1 MIYIFYRGP
10 LERSRLGF
18 LLELFLSLGSDVNF
32 FWLLPHPKF
41 YNSENQVLEPFMS
54 SFPGLEYKII
64 PAPLSKIYSVRSEI
78 KKIVET
84 GKEVAVVSIGFTAP
98 YFLPKRIK
106 ANHIWCING
115 IPEESLL
122 HTNSWLK
129 RLQVKSKWKTLA
141 FQYKPDL
148 ILTVSKRMNTYVSGF
163 FPGIKSYA
171 IPLCV
176 DLDRFKRGMNKPKY
190 YTYSGSGAPWQNLG
204 FLSLVWTELHRLDPA
219 IKFRVIS
226 RDSRTKVLATGI
238 PKESIEFVGTS
249 DLDELADFLSEA
261 KVGFLLR
268 EDSLVNRVSFPTKL
282 SEYLA
287 SGSWVVVS
295 DLDWDIS
302 EIVSDFKVGVLVS
315 PKSTPKQI
323 ASYILS
329 QAGQFEDKMELNEKL
344 SKAIIPLGKS
354 FWIEKGRVEL
364 KELMKIEAFN
374 K

>member
-18 LLELFLSLGSDVNF
+18 LLELFLSLGSEVKF
-32 FWLLPHPKF
+32 YWLLPHPKF
-41 YNSENQVLEPFMS
+41 HNSENQVLEPFMS
-54 SFPGLEYKII
+54 SYPGLEYKII
-64 PAPLSKIYSVRSEI
+64 PAPLSRIYSVRSEI
-78 KKIVET
+78 KKIVGT
-84 GKEVAVVSIGFTAP
+84 GTQVAVVSIGFTAP
-98 YFLPKRIK
+98 YFLPQGIK
-106 ANHIWCING
+106 AKHIWCING

-129 RLQVKSKWKTLA
+129 RLQVKWKWKTLV

-163 FPGIKSYA
+163 FSGIKSFA

-176 DLDRFKRGMNKPKY
+176 DLDRFRKGKNESKY

-204 FLSLVWTELHRLDPA
+204 FLSLVWAELHRLDPA
-219 IKFRVIS
+219 IKFRIIS
-226 RDSRTKVLATGI
+226 RDPRTRVLADGL

-249 DLDELADFLSEA
+249 DLDELANFLSES

-302 EIVSDFKVGVLVS
+302 EIISDFNVGVLVS
-315 PKSTPKQI
+315 PKSTPNEI

-329 QAGQFEDKMELNEKL
+329 QASQFDDKVALNERL
-344 SKAIIPLGKS
+344 SKAIIRLGKS

>member
-1 MIYIFYRGP
+1 MIFIFYRGP

-18 LLELFLSLGSDVNF
+18 LLELFLSLGSDVKF
-32 FWLLPHPKF
+32 YWLLPHPKF
-41 YNSENQVLEPFMS
+41 HNSENQVLEPFMS
-54 SFPGLEYKII
+54 SYPELEYKII

-78 KKIVET
+78 KKIV
-84 GKEVAVVSIGFTAP
+84 GPRKEVAVVSIGFTAP
-98 YFLPKRIK
+98 YFLPSGI
-106 ANHIWCING
+106 NGTHIWCING

-129 RLQVKSKWKTLA
+129 RLEVKWKWKMLA
-141 FQYKPDL
+141 FQYRPDL
-148 ILTVSKRMNTYVSGF
+148 ILTVSKRMNAYVSGF

-176 DLDRFKRGMNKPKY
+176 DLDRFKRGKNEPKY

-204 FLSLVWTELHRLDPA
+204 FLSLVWAELHRLDPG

-226 RDSRTKVLATGI
+226 RDSRAKVLAAGL

-249 DLDELADFLSEA
+249 DLDELANFLSEA

-268 EDSLVNRVSFPTKL
+268 EDTLVNRVSFPTKL

-315 PKSTPKQI
+315 PDSTPEQI
-323 ASYILS
+323 ASFILS
-329 QAGQFEDKMELNEKL
+329 QAGQFENQVKLNENI
-344 SKAIIPLGKS
+344 SKAITPLGKS
-354 FWIEKGRVEL
+354 FWIEKGRAEL